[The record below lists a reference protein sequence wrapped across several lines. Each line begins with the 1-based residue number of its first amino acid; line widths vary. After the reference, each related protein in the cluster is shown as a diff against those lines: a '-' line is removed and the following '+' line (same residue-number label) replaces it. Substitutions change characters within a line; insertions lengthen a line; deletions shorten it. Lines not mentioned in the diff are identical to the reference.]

1 MRHRQQDENQPLLPA
16 ASSLPGPFTGGQLE
30 IGQGSSDSE
39 VVFSHYLWLLRTNFI
54 KIVAFIA
61 LAMIVTAL
69 ATSRQTRIY
78 EATATLY
85 IDRGAAKNLV
95 GQESQ
100 ATVAGRADTD
110 SFVNSQMRI
119 LQSDSVVRPTAEKLG
134 LLEKEGQIRPK
145 LDPPDRIARVLSA
158 PIRLTGMRI
167 THAPN
172 TYILQIAYRSPDRN
186 LAADVANGIASSY
199 IEHTYDIRI
208 RSSQGL
214 STFMQRQLDELRAN
228 MESSGGRLA
237 NLERELN
244 MINPEEKTNIVSSRL
259 LQLNSEYTKAQ
270 TEAER
275 AQSSYN
281 ALAKGSLDAVLISD
295 KGGSQLNDVIRRL
308 NEAKEHF
315 ADARSKYGAN
325 HPEYA
330 RQQALVTELQS
341 QLDAGVESLMKQAG
355 NELQRSRDHES
366 LLRQDVNET
375 KAEYDRI
382 NLRSFEYQR
391 AKQEADADKKLYDE
405 LVRKIREDAINSG
418 FRNDVVQLADPARPP
433 NSPVAPVLSFNLAI
447 ALALSSLLA
456 VAGVVVAD
464 RMDTTI
470 RNPEQVAQTLNVRV
484 VGVLPALRKGRLS
497 SLASATTAL
506 LPSGGDAAVAEGDD
520 KSNAERAK
528 TMTGFDEAVRTI
540 RNSIL
545 LTDFDRRLRTILLT
559 SASPSEGKSTVAAH
573 LALTH
578 AQQGHKTLLIDGD
591 MRRPSAHK
599 FFDIA
604 NTTGLSR
611 VLGADAKWQDVI
623 IKPRPDVELYVL
635 TAGPP
640 TRRAPDLIGPGLPA
654 LLDEAREAFDL
665 VVLDAPP
672 LLGFPEP
679 LQMAAASDG
688 VLIVTR
694 AGQTDRKAVAVVLNT
709 LKELRANVI
718 GLVLN
723 EVRKDMSSAYSY
735 YGYGYYGKYYGKYY
749 AERKD
754 EQKYRI

>member
-1 MRHRQQDENQPLLPA
+1 LEVALPQ
-16 ASSLPGPFTGGQLE
+16 GFGGEGDLQ
-30 IGQGSSDSE
+30 IA
-39 VVFSHYLWLLRTNFI
+39 HYLWLLRTNFV
-54 KIVAFIA
+54 KIAAFVALSLIA
-61 LAMIVTAL
+61 TAM
-69 ATSRQTRIY
+69 ATSRQQRIY

-100 ATVAGRADTD
+100 SSIAGRADTD
-110 SFVNSQMRI
+110 SFVNSQIRI
-119 LQSDSVVRPTAEKLG
+119 LQSDSVVRPTAEKLS
-134 LLEKEGQIRPK
+134 LLESEGQIRPK
-145 LDPPDRIARVLSA
+145 TDSPERIARVLSA
-158 PIRLTGMRI
+158 PIKLKGMRI

-186 LAADVANGIASSY
+186 LAADVANGIANSY

-228 MESSGGRLA
+228 MESSGARLA
-237 NLERELN
+237 ALERELN
-244 MINPEEKTNIVSSRL
+244 MINPEEKTNITSSRL
-259 LQLNSEYTKAQ
+259 LQLNSEYTKA
-270 TEAER
+270 ESDAER

-281 ALAKGSLDAVLISD
+281 ALSKGSLDEALIL
-295 KGGSQLNDVIRRL
+295 SQAGTQLGDVMRRL

-315 ADARSKYGAN
+315 ADVKAKYGAR

-330 RQQALVTELQS
+330 RAQALVTELEN
-341 QLDAGVESLMKQAG
+341 QLDNGVQSLIKQSG
-355 NELQRSRDHES
+355 NELQRARDHQA
-366 LLRQDVNET
+366 LLQKDVDET
-375 KAEYDRI
+375 KAEYDHL

-405 LVRKIREDAINSG
+405 LVRKIREDAINAG

-433 NSPVAPVLSFNLAI
+433 NVAVSPVLAYNLAI
-447 ALALSSLLA
+447 AFAISTLLA

-470 RNPEQVAQTLNVRV
+470 RNPDQVAQTMNVRV

-497 SLASATTAL
+497 SLTAPALALIPRGTGEGSVVAAT
-506 LPSGGDAAVAEGDD
+506 
-520 KSNAERAK
+520 ERGLEL
-528 TMTGFDEAVRTI
+528 TGFDEAVRTI

-559 SASPSEGKSTVAAH
+559 SAAPSEGKSTVAAH
-573 LALTH
+573 LAMTH
-578 AQQGHKTLLIDGD
+578 AEQGHKTLLIDGD

-599 FFDIA
+599 FFDLS
-604 NTTGLSR
+604 NTNGLSR
-611 VLGADAKWQDVI
+611 VLAHDAEWHDVI
-623 IKPRPDVELYVL
+623 LKPREELELYVL

-640 TRRAPDLIGPGLPA
+640 TRRAADLIGPGLPA
-654 LLDEAREAFDL
+654 LLDQAREEFDL

-672 LLGFPEP
+672 LPGFPEP
-679 LQMAAASDG
+679 LQMAVSSDG

-694 AGQTDRKAVAVVLNT
+694 TGQTDRKAVSVVLNT
-709 LKELRANVI
+709 LNELRANVI
-718 GLVLN
+718 GVVLN
-723 EVRKDMSSAYSY
+723 EVRKDMSSNYSY

-749 AERKD
+749 ADRK
-754 EQKYRI
+754 EGEKHRL